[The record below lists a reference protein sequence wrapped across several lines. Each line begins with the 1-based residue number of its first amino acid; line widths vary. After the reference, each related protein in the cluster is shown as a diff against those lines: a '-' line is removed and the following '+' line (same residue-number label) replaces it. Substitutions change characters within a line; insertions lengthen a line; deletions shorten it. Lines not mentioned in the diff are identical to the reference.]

1 MIIPLV
7 FTAIIL
13 WIQDAFLKGDKHA
26 EERRVAQERFRKR
39 WEKIHDMRREH
50 AAPGAFYQFQDKEGE
65 DEFVLIDE
73 SSPKQK
79 SLIRQIEEGVY
90 NIKKEDYD
98 PNGNL
103 SQQRRRSFQ
112 FEEDSDD
119 EVFSAE
125 RIKQAN
131 ANRSKSQFFMKE
143 DRKELSRQEIVD
155 FIGRS
160 PDKKLKQI
168 EEEDEKNNE

>member
-1 MIIPLV
+1 MIVPLV

-26 EERRVAQERFRKR
+26 DARRDAQERFRRR

-50 AAPGAFYQFQDKEGE
+50 AAPGASNQFMDKEGE

-98 PNGNL
+98 PNGEL
-103 SQQRRRSFQ
+103 SQQRRRSF
-112 FEEDSDD
+112 
-119 EVFSAE
+119 
-125 RIKQAN
+125 
-131 ANRSKSQFFMKE
+131 
-143 DRKELSRQEIVD
+143 
-155 FIGRS
+155 
-160 PDKKLKQI
+160 
-168 EEEDEKNNE
+168 